1 MAGAC
6 ALGGAAAR
14 IQSAVEPAADPGEG
28 LPQRLQDTGLY
39 ATGRSGRTAA
49 AVLSFSPRYPLW
61 TDGTDK
67 RRWIQLPPGS
77 HIDAS
82 EPDAWQFP
90 AGTRLWKEFCYGGR
104 PVETRLIERPADGQW
119 RFATYVWNDAG
130 TERVRVFLRTRRTGM
145 QLACQA
151 A

>member
-1 MAGAC
+1 M
-6 ALGGAAAR
+6 
-14 IQSAVEPAADPGEG
+14 
-28 LPQRLQDTGLY
+28 Y

-61 TDGTDK
+61 TDGADK

-90 AGTRLWKEFCYGGR
+90 AGTRLWKEFGYGGR
-104 PVETRLIERPADGQW
+104 PVETRLIERPADGQR